1 MKSLLI
7 AITLCACF
15 SGLAMQKNERPRARD
30 IGLTIGVLPVGPL
43 NAITDVAGVQVGHT
57 TIIRGENIRTGVT
70 AILPHPGNLFREKVP
85 AAVFIGNAF
94 GKFAGSTQVNELG
107 EIETPI
113 LLTSTLSVPRVADAV
128 LDYVLA
134 VPGNEDVQSVNPLV
148 GETND
153 GFLNDIRGRHITRND
168 VLSAI
173 KNAKGGSVEEGAV
186 GAGTGTVAFGFKG
199 GIGTSS
205 RKLPVSLSGYTVGV
219 LVQTNF
225 GGVLT
230 IAGAPVGQ
238 ELGRYYLKQEL
249 ERGRDNKPGDDQGA
263 GVFRSDAAD
272 GSVIIVIAT
281 DAPIDA
287 RNLRRMAARSMMGL
301 ARTGS
306 AASNGSGDYAVAFS
320 TAPEVRVRARA
331 ESGLANAP
339 REVKL
344 LSNDAMS
351 PLFLAVIEAT
361 EEAIYNS
368 LFRAT
373 TTTGKGHTVE
383 ALQIDRT
390 IEILRKH
397 GAIAPR

>member
-1 MKSLLI
+1 MLG
-7 AITLCACF
+7 ATLGG
-15 SGLAMQKNERPRARD
+15 SIMQKNDRPRARD
-30 IGLTIGVLPVGPL
+30 IGLKPGVLPTGLL
-43 NAITDVAGVQVGHT
+43 NAITDVAGVQVGQT
-57 TIIRGENIRTGVT
+57 TIIQGDTVRTGVT
-70 AILPHPGNLFREKVP
+70 AILPHTGNLFREKVP
-85 AAVFIGNAF
+85 GGVFIGNAF
-94 GKFAGSTQVNELG
+94 GKLAGSTQVNELG

-134 VPGNEDVQSVNPLV
+134 LQGNEDVQSVNPVV

-153 GFLNDIRGRHITRND
+153 GYLNDIRGRHITRDD

-173 KNAKGGSVEEGAV
+173 KGARGGAVEEGAV

-205 RKLPVSLSGYTVGV
+205 RKLPAALGGYTVGV

-230 IAGAPVGQ
+230 IAGVPVGQ

-249 ERGRDNKPGDDQGA
+249 DPSRRGETLGRDG
-263 GVFRSDAAD
+263 SDIAD
-272 GSVIIVIAT
+272 GSVIVVIAT

-287 RNLRRMAARSMMGL
+287 RNLKRLAARSMMGL

-306 AASNGSGDYAVAFS
+306 AASNGSGDYAIAFS
-320 TAPEVRVRARA
+320 TAPDLRVRMRA
-331 ESGLANAP
+331 EPGAEYAARNL
-339 REVKL
+339 RL

-361 EEAIYNS
+361 EEAVYNS

-373 TTTGKGHTVE
+373 TVSGRGHTVE
-383 ALQIDRT
+383 GLPIART

-397 GAIAPR
+397 GALNK